1 MWDKND
7 TFINKDW
14 KEIKR
19 QPCKIYARTMW
30 YIRSFDTMNI
40 WKKSEHYSRKYF
52 IDTSDKSIYLRK
64 RENAKFIKDFTYN
77 NNNGK
82 EKTEESIK

>member
-1 MWDKND
+1 MSDNA

-19 QPCKIYARTMW
+19 IPCRIFQRTMW
-30 YIRSFDTMNI
+30 YIRDFGSMNL

-52 IDTSDKSIYLRK
+52 LDTSDKNEDLRK
-64 RENAKFIKDFTYN
+64 RINAKFVEQYTKPL
-77 NNNGK
+77 
-82 EKTEESIK
+82 